1 MAIVLA
7 TFNEYPS
14 ILYSCYTQNNGTI
27 MKFCLV
33 FKCML
38 DMFVGTSN
46 CVEVTSSAPPF
57 TFYVMHALY
66 KNLSFEKYF
75 SYGVIP
81 R

>member
-1 MAIVLA
+1 
-7 TFNEYPS
+7 
-14 ILYSCYTQNNGTI
+14 